1 GSCPFCDEG
10 NREKMKKIIIPLI
23 LLIISTLFIVRTFT
37 AEIDEYGTKE
47 TDLVKAAG
55 KNICMSCIGLYD
67 EDIFAKIKEK
77 FSDDKQEKS
86 K

>member
-1 GSCPFCDEG
+1 
-10 NREKMKKIIIPLI
+10 MKKRIIAIITILI
-23 LLIISTLFIVRTFT
+23 VSAFFIARTFT

-67 EDIFAKIKEK
+67 ENIFEKILEK
-77 FSDDKQEKS
+77 FSSEEK
-86 K
+86 KEAE

>member
-1 GSCPFCDEG
+1 
-10 NREKMKKIIIPLI
+10 MKKIIIPLI
-23 LLIISTLFIVRTFT
+23 LLIISALFIVRTFT

-77 FSDDKQEKS
+77 FRGSKQEES

>member
-1 GSCPFCDEG
+1 
-10 NREKMKKIIIPLI
+10 MKKIIIPLI
-23 LLIISTLFIVRTFT
+23 LLIISALFIVRTFT

-77 FSDDKQEKS
+77 FSGSKQKES